1 MGSWIEDLYSGI
13 YDPPATAVAP
23 PSGVV
28 NRGVTINT
36 PTGGA
41 DTSMEDMMI
50 EAGVGPGVNPRNAYG
65 RAQTSMRDAL
75 IANNSRLPAD
85 AIGVHRKRIRLP
97 SGEYVEVVD
106 PATPF
111 TGSKNPAL
119 MASLL
124 ASTTPGYNV
133 KPGTT
138 RNPIMPVGAPA
149 LNEVGFD
156 PWAGM
161 RGDGET
167 APVKVPGMSL
177 GSVKMG
183 GGGNASDSYVPSGSP
198 VRKLAE
204 QYEKNLL
211 KNVSIFDVYEG
222 KNLGEGKKAYS
233 VSFTLQD
240 EAQTLTDKVIESTM
254 DRLMKGFEKEIG
266 AIIRK

>member
-198 VRKLAE
+198 VRTATGKATTVGHTY
-204 QYEKNLL
+204 QQGSSGSGQKYTYQVQGNGSIKNTTTGRITAPAR
-211 KNVSIFDVYEG
+211 SI
-222 KNLGEGKKAYS
+222 
-233 VSFTLQD
+233 
-240 EAQTLTDKVIESTM
+240 
-254 DRLMKGFEKEIG
+254 R
-266 AIIRK
+266 